1 VREADAV
8 GGKTAAEQLTIDRMK
23 AAAAQRAGDMGTAI
37 QALESMHGKVGGAE
51 QGRSPS
57 SWPRPMPS
65 SATTPRRPSG

>member
-23 AAAAQRAGDMGTAI
+23 AAAAQRAGDMATAI
-37 QALESMHGKVGGAE
+37 QALEGVYGKVGGAE

-57 SWPRPMPS
+57 SWPRPTPS
-65 SATTPRRPSG
+65 MRNNAKAASG